1 MALRPLA
8 LVLAM
13 SDGGVIGKDGG
24 LPWRIPEDLR
34 HFKAVTMGHAMVM
47 GRKTWDSIGRPLPGR
62 RTIVVSRRAGA
73 GAATG
78 VELAPSLEAALE
90 LARATDD
97 EPRVVGGAEI
107 YRLALPL
114 ATRVFLTYVHRAVDG
129 DARVEPFDPA
139 LWREASRRPAE
150 SEPDV
155 EFVELVRRE
164 AA

>member
-1 MALRPLA
+1 MTRRPLA

-24 LPWRIPEDLR
+24 LPWRIAEDLR

-62 RTIVVSRRAGA
+62 RTIVVSRRADLAIEGA
-73 GAATG
+73 E
-78 VELAPSLEAALE
+78 VAPSLDAALE
-90 LARATDD
+90 LARASDD
-97 EPRVVGGAEI
+97 EPRIVGGAEI

-129 DARVEPFDPA
+129 DAKVEPFDPA
-139 LWREASRRPAE
+139 VWREVSRRPAE

-155 EFVELVRRE
+155 EFVELARQE